1 MAVLGENVFCHKE
14 NLPVCLVCSW
24 RKTTER
30 PFTGLVS
37 QRLLTKQEGTGILV
51 RLPIDGMDVGTQQ
64 SKQGPRVAVTNL
76 GKGTVIQV
84 GQRMVGASIHDWNT
98 SLLTTRQNV
107 SRKVRGEVTA
117 SNTLT
122 PINRQ
127 TVLHLVVMAMNQ
139 ITKPSKGLPLGNVM
153 GPKKPDIPTRGQV
166 P

>member
-1 MAVLGENVFCHKE
+1 MDLGENVFCHKE

-30 PFTGLVS
+30 PFTVLIS

-51 RLPIDGMDVGTQQ
+51 GMDVGTQQ
-64 SKQGPRVAVTNL
+64 SKQGLRVAVTNL
-76 GKGTVIQV
+76 DKGTVIQV
-84 GQRMVGASIHDWNT
+84 GQRMVGANIHDWNT
-98 SLLTTRQNV
+98 GLLTTRSKKLQSV

-139 ITKPSKGLPLGNVM
+139 ITKANKGLPLGNVM
-153 GPKKPDIPTRGQV
+153 GPKKLDIPTRGQV